1 MKSKIKNT
9 NSLSTKILKY
19 LIIFSILIL
28 TFLWLFQVIFLDKYY
43 ESYKIKEI
51 KRASNEIIKEIE
63 KSKDLSKLDEI
74 AFKTGIC
81 IEVTNNKGE
90 EIYETA
96 TFKKEC
102 LNAHTAYYKY
112 LFIKNNLTEQAF
124 KITNPTLH
132 NKSIIYSTKISPSI
146 YLFINSSLAPIDST
160 VKILTSQLIYVTVVV
175 LLISIIIAFFISRK
189 IAHPLEKMNDQAKKL
204 AQGNFD
210 VCFDEKSDIEEIA
223 TLNKTLNYARCE
235 MSRTDELRRD
245 LMANVSH
252 DLKTPLTMIK
262 AYAEMVRD
270 LTYKN
275 KEKREKNLNTIIE
288 EVDRLNLL
296 VNDILSLSSL
306 ESNAI
311 SLKIE
316 TFNLNELIKVILNR
330 YQIFT
335 TTEDYTF
342 IFDEDEEIYVEAD
355 RQKIEQV
362 IYNLIN
368 NAINYTGSDKK
379 VYIEYVIENNQVT
392 LKIKDTGKGISKS
405 DIKNIW
411 DKYYKKEKNHQRNII
426 GTGLGLSIVKNILEK
441 HDFNYGVSSTKN
453 KGTVFYFTMPI
464 VNKKID

>member
-1 MKSKIKNT
+1 MKSKIKSK
-9 NSLSTKILKY
+9 SLSTKILKF
-19 LIIFSILIL
+19 LIIFSVLIL

-43 ESYKIKEI
+43 ESYKTKEI
-51 KRASNEIIKEIE
+51 KKAANEIINEIQ
-63 KSKDLSKLDEI
+63 KTNSLTKLDEI
-74 AFKTGIC
+74 AFKTGVC
-81 IEVTNNKGE
+81 IEVTNKKGE
-90 EIYETA
+90 KIYESA
-96 TFKKEC
+96 AFKKEC
-102 LNAHTAYYKY
+102 LNAHTAYYRY
-112 LFIKNNLTEQAF
+112 LFINNDLTEQAF

-132 NKSIIYSTKISPSI
+132 NKSIIYSTKINPNI

-160 VKILTSQLIYVTVVV
+160 VKILTSQLIYVTIIV
-175 LLISIIIAFFISRK
+175 LLISVIIAFFISRK
-189 IAHPLEKMNDQAKKL
+189 IASPLEKMNIQAKKL
-204 AQGNFD
+204 ALGDFD
-210 VCFDEKSDIEEIA
+210 IYFDETNDIEEIA

-306 ESNAI
+306 ESNAVN
-311 SLKIE
+311 LKLE
-316 TFNLNELIKVILNR
+316 TFSLNELITTILNR

-335 TTEDYTF
+335 TTEEYTF
-342 IFDEDEEIYVEAD
+342 IFNEKEEIYIEAD
-355 RQKIEQV
+355 KQKIEQV

-368 NAINYTGSDKK
+368 NAINYTGDDKK
-379 VYIEYVIENNQVT
+379 VFIEYKIDNKFIT
-392 LKIKDTGKGISKS
+392 LKIKDTGKGISKN

-411 DKYYKKEKNHQRNII
+411 DKYYKKDKNHQRNVI

-441 HDFNYGVSSTKN
+441 HEFNYGVESTKN
-453 KGTVFYFTMPI
+453 KGTCFYFQMPI
-464 VNKKID
+464 IDKKP